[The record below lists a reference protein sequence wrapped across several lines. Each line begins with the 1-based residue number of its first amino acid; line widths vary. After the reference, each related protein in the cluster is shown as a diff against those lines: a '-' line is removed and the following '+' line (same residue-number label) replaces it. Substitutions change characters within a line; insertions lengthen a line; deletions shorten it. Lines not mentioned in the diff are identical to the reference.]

1 MGGSFQF
8 KGLNYVTKIDATITY
23 NKGAELITIT
33 LHVAEGEPLN
43 VALTCRGRP

>member
-33 LHVAEGEPLN
+33 LHVAEGEPS
-43 VALTCRGRP
+43 GRFLCPENIF